1 MVFGDIMQFK
11 AGFNIF
17 AASDTKIRL
26 AHGSSQVQTYILTDA
41 ASYMGIGLVLIS
53 LIILQL

>member
-1 MVFGDIMQFK
+1 MQFK

-17 AASDTKIRL
+17 AASDTKTRL

-41 ASYMGIGLVLIS
+41 ASNMGIGLVLIS

>member
-1 MVFGDIMQFK
+1 MQFK